1 MGALRA
7 VPDTPRSH
15 SWQLRSAVVRA
26 RALFRRVGADGAV
39 RLLAAT
45 GDPIAELAT
54 LRDSARA
61 YGVYERIRARGP
73 VTVSRLG
80 AIGLTSHELCAEV
93 LRRPEFGVHARSG
106 GGWPGLG
113 PLAGSLLELDPPDHT
128 RLRRIAA
135 PAFRPREIRA
145 WAPRIETVLHG
156 ILDRIAGRPSFDLAT
171 DVAAPFPI
179 AVIAELMGVPV
190 DDPDRFAHLGSVVGL
205 ALDGVT
211 SATQMNQLARASA
224 ELVDL
229 FTRLARERDRQPGDD
244 VVGRLATAWRDGRM
258 SREEYVSS
266 CSLLLLAGFET
277 TVNLLGNGVVAL
289 QRDRSLWRDLVAEPG
304 LAPRVV
310 EETLRFD
317 PPVQMTSR
325 VAGADVEIGGRP
337 VPAGSYILALLAAA
351 GRDPDLYRE
360 PTRFRLDRDGEPE
373 HLAFSGGIHYC
384 LGAPLARLEGEV
396 AFRGL
401 AERLPDLRLARPLRR
416 RSGLTLRGYESLPV
430 SSSWPSG

>member
-7 VPDTPRSH
+7 VPDRPRSL
-15 SWQLRSAVVRA
+15 SLQLRLAALRA
-26 RALFRRVGADGAV
+26 RALLRRVGAHGALRV
-39 RLLAAT
+39 LAAT
-45 GDPIAELAT
+45 GDPIAELAALKDT
-54 LRDSARA
+54 EKA
-61 YGVYERIRARGP
+61 YGVYERIRASGP

-80 AIGLTSHELCAEV
+80 AIGLTSHELCAQV
-93 LRRPEFGVHARSG
+93 LRRPEFGVQARNG
-106 GGWPGLG
+106 GDWPDLG

-135 PAFRPREIRA
+135 PSFRPREIRA
-145 WAPRIETVLHG
+145 WAPRIETVLQG

-171 DVAAPFPI
+171 DIAAPFPI

-211 SATQMNQLARASA
+211 SAAQMHQLARTSA
-224 ELVDL
+224 ELADL
-229 FTRLARERDRQPGDD
+229 FTGLAGERDRRPADD
-244 VVGRLATAWRDGRM
+244 VVGRLATAWREGRM

-289 QRDRSLWRDLVAEPG
+289 QRDRSLWRDLVAEPD

-325 VAGADVEIGGRP
+325 VAGADVEVAGRP
-337 VPAGSYILALLAAA
+337 LRAGSYVLALLAAA
-351 GRDPDLYRE
+351 GRDPEVYRE
-360 PTRFRLDRDGEPE
+360 PATFRLDRDGEPE

-396 AFRGL
+396 AFRAL
-401 AERLPDLRLARPLRR
+401 AQRLPDLRLAGSPRR
-416 RSGLTLRGYESLPV
+416 RPGLTLRGYESLPV
-430 SSSWPSG
+430 SSSWPAG

>member
-7 VPDTPRSH
+7 VPNADRPL
-15 SWQLRSAVVRA
+15 SWQLRLALLRA
-26 RALFRRVGADGAV
+26 RALLRRVGANGALRV
-39 RLLAAT
+39 LAAT

-54 LRDSARA
+54 LKDTTRA
-61 YGVYERIRARGP
+61 YAVYERIRARGP
-73 VTVSRLG
+73 VTVSRIGALG
-80 AIGLTSHELCAEV
+80 VTSHPLCAEV
-93 LRRPEFGVHARSG
+93 LRRPEFGVQARSAG
-106 GGWPGLG
+106 DWPDLG
-113 PLAGSLLELDPPDHT
+113 PLAGSLLELDPPDHA

-135 PAFRPREIRA
+135 PSFRPREIRA
-145 WAPRIETVLHG
+145 WAPRIETVLQG
-156 ILDRIAGRPSFDLAT
+156 ILDRIAGRPRFDLAT

-211 SATQMNQLARASA
+211 SAAQVNQLALASA
-224 ELVDL
+224 ELADL
-229 FTRLARERDRQPGDD
+229 FTRLAGERDRRPGDD

-277 TVNLLGNGVVAL
+277 TVNLIGNGVVAL
-289 QRDRSLWRDLVAEPG
+289 QRDRPLWNALVEEPD

-325 VAGADVEIGGRP
+325 IAGTDVEIAGRP
-337 VPAGSYILALLAAA
+337 VPGGSYVLAMLAAA
-351 GRDPDLYRE
+351 GRDPDVYRTPAE
-360 PTRFRLDRDGEPE
+360 FRLDRDGEPE

-396 AFRGL
+396 VIRAL
-401 AERLPDLRLARPLRR
+401 AERLPDLRLAGPLRR

-430 SSSWPSG
+430 SSSWPAG